1 MRLSLRHTGR
11 QFRTKLSRAIDSVN
25 DCGNMTGFSKSIAAP
40 LSEMLLAQ
48 RFRLRLQRCSGELL
62 PAEFVQ
68 QAFRSALAV
77 VHALFLSADAQP
89 GSIAN
94 ALDTIATCLLSVA
107 ESRVTR
113 PKLMVRPS
121 RTTRASASTSDEE
134 TARMKCVV

>member
-1 MRLSLRHTGR
+1 MSLRHTGR

-25 DCGNMTGFSKSIAAP
+25 DCDNMTGFSKSIAAP

-48 RFRLRLQRCSGELL
+48 RFRLRLRRCSGELL
-62 PAEFVQ
+62 PVEFCSASLPQ
-68 QAFRSALAV
+68 RSCCRP
-77 VHALFLSADAQP
+77 ALFLSADAQP